1 MCSFSKNTCTFLS
14 INVCNEQQIVRFL
27 KKFAVY
33 KIFQYRFTARDNK
46 ITFLIDFTE
55 KYYYKDMKAF

>member
-27 KKFAVY
+27 KKFTVY

-46 ITFLIDFTE
+46 ITILIDFTE
-55 KYYYKDMKAF
+55 KYYYKDMKVF